1 MARAFLIIVAI
12 AVGAVA
18 IAACSPT
25 RALNAIASSD
35 SYGLTTVA
43 YGAGERRQLDIYTPR
58 AAAERVRPINGW
70 PLVVFFYG
78 GSWNR
83 GDRAEYR
90 FVGEALAARG
100 IVTVIPDYRLYPE
113 VRYPDFLKD
122 NAAATAWALREAA
135 RLGADPKCVFV
146 MGHSAGGYNAAM
158 MAVDA
163 RWLAAEGVKPRQLAG
178 WIGLAGAYEFLP
190 IENPEVRP
198 VFFYPDSPLESQPI
212 RYVSASV
219 PRTFLGAAPVDD
231 LINPERNT
239 RQMAT
244 QLQSAGVPVTVQ
256 FYPRTNHVTLIGSV
270 CCSAAVLGAGAGGCC
285 RVRNGRA
292 DALTRPL
299 CYRRNWAIVG
309 RALPILVPR
318 AYHLSTAREHSRK
331 T

>member
-1 MARAFLIIVAI
+1 MARVFLIIVAI
-12 AVGAVA
+12 AVAAVA
-18 IAACSPT
+18 MVACSPT

-35 SYGLTTVA
+35 SYELTTVA

-58 AAAERVRPINGW
+58 AAAERVRPANGW

-135 RLGADPKCVFV
+135 RLGADPKRVFV

-158 MAVDA
+158 LAVDA

-198 VFFYPDSPLESQPI
+198 VFFYPDSPPESQPI

-256 FYPRTNHVTLIGSV
+256 FYPRTNHITLIGAF
-270 CCSAAVLGAGAGGCC
+270 SAPLRFLAPVLED
-285 RVRNGRA
+285 VVEFVQE
-292 DALTRPL
+292 RP
-299 CYRRNWAIVG
+299 
-309 RALPILVPR
+309 
-318 AYHLSTAREHSRK
+318 AR
-331 T
+331 